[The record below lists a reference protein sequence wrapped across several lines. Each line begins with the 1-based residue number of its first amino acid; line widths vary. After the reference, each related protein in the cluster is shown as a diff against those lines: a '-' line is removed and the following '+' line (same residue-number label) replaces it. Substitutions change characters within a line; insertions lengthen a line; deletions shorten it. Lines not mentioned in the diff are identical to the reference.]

1 MTKPAEHRPS
11 FCADPAWPACS
22 IRAVEHRADGFVAFE
37 FVAGDSDLYA
47 EMLMS
52 AEAFREFV
60 AERRLSLSADAE
72 PRELSTFPDVR
83 LRSVGMP
90 PSIARS

>member
-1 MTKPAEHRPS
+1 MSKPAVDRPS
-11 FCADPAWPACS
+11 PCADAAWPACS
-22 IRAVEHRADGFVAFE
+22 IRAVEQRADGFVSFE

-72 PRELSTFPDVR
+72 PRDLSAFPDVR
-83 LRSVGMP
+83 LRSVGLP
-90 PSIARS
+90 PAIDRS